1 VKTRPLIPIKEG
13 VWNMLSNDG
22 SSVHPNSPVDATA
35 TNSRETRKRLKGIL
49 QKFESVS
56 IGDIVKSCCS
66 SISQHFTPTVAVA
79 VPVATAVPV
88 IHTVNGTG
96 IPEHQKGWSLYSL
109 LFSIFNAWYYCTITI
124 PTNIVYYIYIHLPYT
139 IMCITF
145 YAISLLWQMSV
156 VGPYNYITTN
166 LYNSYNYVYVNSLYV
181 YDVVMNTKVSY
192 LLDMIVKK
200 IVALV
205 LSWNGTPVVAKSI
218 SITELSELLSYEE
231 MDDDLSVNGAPLERR
246 MKRVMHNY
254 IPPKPFKA
262 TVRIRKSDRGNTP
275 IQNLLSSPAV
285 TISGS
290 NSVATEFIDTADSP
304 TSFPCT
310 PFSRAK
316 VLHRS
321 SEKVDSVMFAARDRL
336 RLEAQSASRDEY
348 SRKIALK
355 SQNDGQFAI
364 FDPRQ
369 ASEGISLTCGNHC
382 ALKVGKGYVCSCRAM
397 MHVHVNK
404 FVYLEFSITASK
416 DQSPSISI
424 GLAPPDAPLNVMVGS
439 WPRSVGLYS
448 DGKLLANS
456 RWFHKV
462 NDKNGSEEVGAG
474 ATVGF
479 LVYIPDVQSHN
490 GDTTA
495 SDTISS
501 TILETVGNLMGLS
514 NNTGHAPCETTAATE
529 DKVKEEKK
537 EEQTECS
544 VVHPF
549 TLKVNINGKLSMF
562 PHEAYESMSD
572 IVSLKAPLY
581 PTVSLLSENTRVW
594 CRFCEA
600 DIVYRSREAIG
611 APTGVPIYC
620 LDGSLLFDSNE

>member
-1 VKTRPLIPIKEG
+1 M
-13 VWNMLSNDG
+13 NA
-22 SSVHPNSPVDATA
+22 HPNSPVDVVTS
-35 TNSRETRKRLKGIL
+35 SREARKRLKGIL
-49 QKFESVS
+49 QQFKSVS
-56 IGDIVKSCCS
+56 IGDLVKSCFS
-66 SISQHFTPTVAVA
+66 LISQQFTSNIAIA

-88 IHTVNGTG
+88 IHTVNGSY
-96 IPEHQKGWSLYSL
+96 IQERQQKGWSIYSL
-109 LFSIFNAWYYCTITI
+109 FVSIFNLWYYCIITI
-124 PTNIVYYIYIHLPYT
+124 PVNVVYYIYIHLPYT
-139 IMCITF
+139 IACIIF
-145 YAISLLWQMSV
+145 YAIYLSWQMSV
-156 VGPYNYITTN
+156 VGPCNFITTN
-166 LYNSYNYVYVNSLYV
+166 LYNSYNYVHVKSLYA
-181 YDVVMNTKVSY
+181 YDLVMNTKISY

-200 IVALV
+200 VVAMV
-205 LSWNGTPVVAKSI
+205 LSWNGTPVVSKSI
-218 SITELSELLSYEE
+218 SITELSELLSYVEI
-231 MDDDLSVNGAPLERR
+231 DDELSVNEAPLERR

-262 TVRIRKSDRGNTP
+262 TVRIRKSERSNTP
-275 IQNLLSSPAV
+275 IQSLLSSPCI

-290 NSVATEFIDTADSP
+290 NSVAQEFIDTADSP

-321 SEKVDSVMFAARDRL
+321 SEKVDSVMFAARDKL

-348 SRKIALK
+348 SRKVALK

-369 ASEGISLTCGNHC
+369 ASEGIALTCGNHC
-382 ALKVGKGYVCSCRAM
+382 ALKVGRGVVCSCRAM
-397 MHVHVNK
+397 VHVHVNK

-416 DQSPSISI
+416 DQTPSISI

-456 RWFHKV
+456 RWFHNI
-462 NDKNGSEEVGAG
+462 NDKASTEDIGAG

-479 LVYIPDVQSHN
+479 LVYIPDIQHAVDDDATDNSLN
-490 GDTTA
+490 GITNSILSSVSNFVGLADSTVSA
-495 SDTISS
+495 CNNAPTI
-501 TILETVGNLMGLS
+501 TKELA
-514 NNTGHAPCETTAATE
+514 HTE
-529 DKVKEEKK
+529 QEKEP
-537 EEQTECS
+537 TDCT

-549 TLKVNINGKLSMF
+549 TLRVNVNGKLSVF
-562 PHEAYESMSD
+562 SHEAYESMSD

-581 PTVSLLSENTRVW
+581 PTVSLLTENTRVW

-600 DIVYRSREAIG
+600 DIVYRSRESIG

>member
-1 VKTRPLIPIKEG
+1 MVPDASM
-13 VWNMLSNDG
+13 NA
-22 SSVHPNSPVDATA
+22 HPNSPVDAA
-35 TNSRETRKRLKGIL
+35 TNSREARKRLKGIL
-49 QKFESVS
+49 LQFESVS
-56 IGDIVKSCCS
+56 IGDLVKSCFS
-66 SISQHFTPTVAVA
+66 FISQQFTSNVAIA

-88 IHTVNGTG
+88 IHTVNGSY
-96 IPEHQKGWSLYSL
+96 IPERQQKGWSLYSL
-109 LFSIFNAWYYCTITI
+109 FFSIFNFWYYCTITI
-124 PTNIVYYIYIHLPYT
+124 PVNVVYYIYIHLPYT
-139 IMCITF
+139 IACIFF
-145 YAISLLWQMSV
+145 YAIYLLWQMSV
-156 VGPYNYITTN
+156 VGPYNFITTN
-166 LYNSYNYVYVNSLYV
+166 LYNSYNYVHVKSLYLFEL
-181 YDVVMNTKVSY
+181 VMNTKISY
-192 LLDMIVKK
+192 ILDMIVKK

-205 LSWNGTPVVAKSI
+205 LSWNGTPVISKSI

-231 MDDDLSVNGAPLERR
+231 IDDDLSVNEAPLERR

-262 TVRIRKSDRGNTP
+262 TVRIRKSDRSNTP
-275 IQNLLSSPAV
+275 IQSLLASPSV

-290 NSVATEFIDTADSP
+290 NSVAQEFIDTADSP

-321 SEKVDSVMFAARDRL
+321 SEKVDSVMFAARDKL

-348 SRKIALK
+348 SRKVALK
-355 SQNDGQFAI
+355 SQNDGQFAV

-369 ASEGISLTCGNHC
+369 ASEGIALTCGNHC
-382 ALKVGKGYVCSCRAM
+382 ALKVGKGFVCSCRAM

-416 DQSPSISI
+416 DQIPSISI

-439 WPRSVGLYS
+439 WPRSVGLYT

-456 RWFHKV
+456 RWFHNI
-462 NDKNGSEEVGAG
+462 NDKTSNEEVGAG
-474 ATVGF
+474 ATIGF
-479 LVYIPDVQSHN
+479 LVYIPDIQH
-490 GDTTA
+490 
-495 SDTISS
+495 
-501 TILETVGNLMGLS
+501 
-514 NNTGHAPCETTAATE
+514 TE
-529 DKVKEEKK
+529 DDDAADNSVNGITNSILTSVSNFVGLTNSTVDASNDAPAITEELVHTEQEKEEKP
-537 EEQTECS
+537 TDCN

-549 TLKVNINGKLSMF
+549 TLKVNVNGKLSVF

-581 PTVSLLSENTRVW
+581 PTVSLLTENTRVW

-600 DIVYRSREAIG
+600 DIVYRSRESIG
-611 APTGVPIYC
+611 APKGVPIYC